1 MMIAPGLLLV
11 VGAVVAQPVY
21 PLASAPRAV
30 PVVCSHRGRLNAGD
44 MENSVSVIRH
54 TFAAGIPM
62 VEFDLVDSKDGHT
75 FLLHDPTLD
84 RTTNGT
90 GVPAN
95 YSDDALSKV
104 MQLDPT
110 TRKPAEPI
118 SRFSDLVTFA
128 QGSGLALMVDLKK
141 VAPSEAVAQLKAK
154 GVLAHA
160 VLLTFDDATSEA
172 AFKADPDVVVSVLV
186 RSDEEVDRV
195 VAEAAGH
202 PLALY
207 VPQSGA
213 EELFHHARLTG
224 KTIITDAMGDLDGR
238 AEKDGGEAYKV
249 YLKTH
254 PADILVTNNAEML
267 RAALSGR

>member
-1 MMIAPGLLLV
+1 MIIPSGLLLV

-154 GVLAHA
+154 GVLTHA

-207 VPQSGA
+207 VPHGGA